1 MRIAIFLAP
10 AVVGAALFGG
20 CSPAEEPANGGF
32 LPTGGGS
39 SSTAG
44 TTGTTAGASATAGA
58 SSTTGGSTTGGSG
71 MTTGGAS
78 GSSTTGG
85 MSGGGD
91 GNVSGASGSGG
102 GSPTGPQKTLG
113 CGKEPGQALGGWKSY
128 DVPLSGQTL
137 GNPHQHTKRTIHVR
151 LPPDYNPATPYRIVY
166 IGVGCQANDA
176 SSAAYKL
183 WEAGMGGDPNAIY
196 VAMNLPD
203 PATNNNC
210 YDNRAG
216 VNSIEWESLDH
227 DHAFVSDKF
236 CIDNNKV
243 YMGGYSSGGWIA
255 NMFSCYFGKPP
266 TPPRKFLP
274 NVAIRGVMAV
284 AGCWIDGNPTCN
296 GPVAG
301 IWIHDE
307 GDIGANPYS
316 CAVEQKDRLLAQN
329 GCTGGA
335 TGPTEP
341 WGADFFK
348 SGSCVKYKNCPAE
361 YPVIFCSSTTR
372 NHDAQNDNVI
382 PGFKKFVTDVEA
394 AGP

>member
-1 MRIAIFLAP
+1 MRLASFLAL
-10 AVVGAALFGG
+10 ALLGVAFIGG
-20 CSPAEEPANGGF
+20 CSPSEEPVDGGF
-32 LPTGGGS
+32 LPSGGS
-39 SSTAG
+39 SSAG
-44 TTGTTAGASATAGA
+44 TTTTTAGVSSAAGTESTGGA
-58 SSTTGGSTTGGSG
+58 SGGAG
-71 MTTGGAS
+71 MTTGGS
-78 GSSTTGG
+78 SPGGSSSGG
-85 MSGGGD
+85 MSGAGS
-91 GNVSGASGSGG
+91 GNVSGAGGAGG
-102 GSPTGPQKTLG
+102 GSTGPQKTTG
-113 CGKEPGQALGGWKSY
+113 CGKDPGQPLGQWKSY
-128 DVPLSGQTL
+128 DVPLDGQTL

-151 LPPDYNPATPYRIVY
+151 LPPGYDSAVPSRIVY

-176 SSAAYKL
+176 STASYPLWDAAQ
-183 WEAGMGGDPNAIY
+183 GGDPTAIY

-236 CIDNNKV
+236 CIDNDRV

-255 NMFSCYFGKPP
+255 NMFSCYFGQPP
-266 TPPRKFLP
+266 ATPRKFLP
-274 NVAIRGVMAV
+274 NVALRGVMAV

-307 GDIGANPYS
+307 GDGGANPYS
-316 CAVEQKDRLLAQN
+316 CAVEQKDRLLMQN

-335 TGPTEP
+335 AGPTEP

-348 SGSCVKYKNCPAE
+348 SGSCVKYTNCPAQ
-361 YPVIFCSSTTR
+361 YPVIFCKTTTR
-372 NHDAQNDNVI
+372 GHDPQNNNAI
-382 PGFKKFVTDVEA
+382 PGFTKFVSDIEA
-394 AGP
+394 AGL